1 MEKSTDIKFVT
12 IPSGKMSSSVIVLDA
27 LTNELPVLKL
37 SFDKREVTGNFGKRI
52 DLDTIFTIPLK
63 VEDESWLFAGSHTLY
78 FSPSLALLRR
88 LVIELFPDWNIDG
101 NDLVKLTNA
110 INAVTTQM
118 TVAERQQLAQRAY
131 SLCVDWKC
139 KLKVTYT
146 YSDLFFD
153 DIFHDDYRLD
163 DNDDYRKGY
172 SDCPYVDEEQ
182 VLRSNIYNRPFDE
195 DGTPRVTIVYIGAI
209 ILPVI
214 NEF

>member
-27 LTNELPVLKL
+27 LTNELPALKL
-37 SFDKREVTGNFGKRI
+37 SFDKRDVIGHFGKRI

-101 NDLVKLTNA
+101 NDLEKLTNA
-110 INAVTTQM
+110 INAATTQM
-118 TVAERQQLAQRAY
+118 TVAERQQLAQKAY
-131 SLCVDWKC
+131 TLCVDWKC

-146 YSDLFFD
+146 YNVLDQNDFPIYFDFDSHIDQPYSDEEKVLVSNSSQW
-153 DIFHDDYRLD
+153 
-163 DNDDYRKGY
+163 DNDVEKH
-172 SDCPYVDEEQ
+172 
-182 VLRSNIYNRPFDE
+182 IY
-195 DGTPRVTIVYIGAI
+195 TYTGAI
-209 ILPVI
+209 ILPVV

>member
-1 MEKSTDIKFVT
+1 MENSTDIKLVI

-37 SFDKREVTGNFGKRI
+37 SFDKRKVIGHFGKRI

-63 VEDESWLFAGSHTLY
+63 VEDESCLFAGSDTLY

-101 NDLVKLTNA
+101 NDLEKLTNA
-110 INAVTTQM
+110 INAATTQM

-146 YSDLFFD
+146 YSDLIFDEIFD
-153 DIFHDDYRLD
+153 DD
-163 DNDDYRKGY
+163 DDYRKGN

-182 VLRSNIYNRPFDE
+182 VLRSNIYDRPFDE
-195 DGTPRVTIVYIGAI
+195 YGTPRITIVYKGAI
-209 ILPVI
+209 ILPVV